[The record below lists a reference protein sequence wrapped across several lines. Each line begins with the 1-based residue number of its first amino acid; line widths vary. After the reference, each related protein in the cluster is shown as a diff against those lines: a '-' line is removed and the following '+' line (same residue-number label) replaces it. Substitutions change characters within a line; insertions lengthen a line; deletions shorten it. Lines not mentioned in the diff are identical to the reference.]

1 MENNVSLIL
10 KGWPVA
16 LTTVIM
22 ITKGSHHD
30 DTLHSVNRGRTVS
43 SQRCQTLVRPAEP
56 LVDLSWSLWTKWQ
69 WNTSLLNL
77 NRLYCDFFFRRSED
91 FIIQEEKKSSAEL
104 SDLNTSCSG
113 FQLQTSFKGKLH
125 QFYTLKCV
133 YGLGSLTLYV
143 KTVA

>member
-1 MENNVSLIL
+1 MNKVTVKHELI
-10 KGWPVA
+10 KSKP
-16 LTTVIM
+16 
-22 ITKGSHHD
+22 
-30 DTLHSVNRGRTVS
+30 TL
-43 SQRCQTLVRPAEP
+43 L
-56 LVDLSWSLWTKWQ
+56 
-69 WNTSLLNL
+69 
-77 NRLYCDFFFRRSED
+77 RLFLQEIRRFYHPGGE
-91 FIIQEEKKSSAEL
+91 KSSAEL